1 MFWEN
6 SPQAKI
12 RVLST
17 TELFEQSLIW
27 PSIILCKGSTYLNS
41 SPTLRRKMQFTIFL
55 QQWYG
60 TSFHCPRPKLQQS
73 SVHASLI
80 LVSKQNHFGSGAG
93 SGHYTAFSLRD
104 ADAVVASA
112 PATAASA
119 TVSDATASATSSEE
133 SAWWRLDDSRVERLP
148 DPPSAHAAN
157 ARSAYLLFYR
167 RRGLTVPDFGAAPSA
182 ANVASIIAAMQA
194 SVEAAAIEAAVLGD
208 DAAAAGADPASDSAS
223 ASVASAV
230 IDLD

>member
-1 MFWEN
+1 
-6 SPQAKI
+6 
-12 RVLST
+12 
-17 TELFEQSLIW
+17 
-27 PSIILCKGSTYLNS
+27 
-41 SPTLRRKMQFTIFL
+41 MQFTIFL
-55 QQWYG
+55 HQWYV

-80 LVSKQNHFGSGAG
+80 LVLQNHFGSGAG

-104 ADAVVASA
+104 ADAVVDSA

-119 TVSDATASATSSEE
+119 TVSVATASAFLSEE

-167 RRGLTVPDFGAAPSA
+167 RRGHTVPDFGAAPSA
-182 ANVASIIAAMQA
+182 ANVAAIIAAMQA
-194 SVEAAAIEAAVLGD
+194 SVEASAIDLDAAAVLGD
-208 DAAAAGADPASDSAS
+208 GSAAAGADAASESAS